1 MSSWRSDSK
10 GGQKIEYQS
19 DRKHI
24 ASFLGAKGCVDKTVV
39 SDFETQFNKDYTY
52 TVAMFESEQSKMAEY
67 NAVKT
72 KALADFQAITAAQKV
87 AYDKV
92 SNIFWE
98 TNHIEV
104 QFNNLKKASESEEAE
119 EAAAGRK
126 SAYNALKDAESKI
139 KTECRNANQLK
150 NEAQKAATDAKARV
164 NAGEKIFMM
173 QGVSLAEI
181 KKSVTLTLSEAKAFL
196 TKAEFAATDAI
207 SASKRAMA
215 EM

>member
-1 MSSWRSDSK
+1 MNSWRSDSK

-24 ASFLGAKGCVDKTVV
+24 ASFLGAKGYVDKTVV

-67 NAVKT
+67 NAVKK
-72 KALADFQAITAAQKV
+72 KALADFQAIIAAQKV

-92 SNIFWE
+92 SNVFLE
-98 TNHIEV
+98 TNRIEV
-104 QFNNLKKASESEEAE
+104 QFNDLKKISEAEEAE
-119 EAAAGRK
+119 EASAGRM

-150 NEAQKAATDAKARV
+150 NEAQKAANQTRL
-164 NAGEKIFMM
+164 MSM
-173 QGVSLAEI
+173 SSQYLA
-181 KKSVTLTLSEAKAFL
+181 
-196 TKAEFAATDAI
+196 
-207 SASKRAMA
+207 
-215 EM
+215 